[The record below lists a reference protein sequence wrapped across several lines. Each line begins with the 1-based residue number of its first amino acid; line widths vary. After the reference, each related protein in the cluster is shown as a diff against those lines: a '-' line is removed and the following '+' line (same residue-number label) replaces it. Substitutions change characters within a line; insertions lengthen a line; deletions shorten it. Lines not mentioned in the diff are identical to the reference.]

1 MIIVGL
7 AAIGA
12 TVVVALL
19 VGFAYLGAC
28 RNPPALRDLAF
39 WAGQLWVINFILDLL
54 ILYFAMPAL
63 TGPYGG
69 WQWVLWPLLLTGIFA
84 LFGGS
89 VTRVRASVQ
98 ALNDRLNNGGASI
111 SSFSAYRTGRRTT
124 GAKAGGKPGAGRVVN
139 SQAGRGGVASSVFAG
154 ACAIGLVLIVGALVN
169 GLIVASTTWF
179 DPNAKALA
187 AIPHIIVEPVSQALP
202 PTNVDHIVLVTQG
215 IASYLGQQALA
226 SGGQNYG
233 STYHTDPTAYTLQ
246 SVRGHLYWIAPLV
259 YNNVWANLGNW
270 QSPGYVVVDAED
282 PSVQATL
289 RTGYHMRY
297 LPAALFNQD
306 LLHHVYLSGYTY
318 GNLEDP
324 TLEVDDS
331 WRPYFTIS
339 LMQPTRGFTGDVVSR
354 VLLVDAQT
362 GAIGAYAVKDVP
374 NWVDRI
380 IPASAVN
387 DYLTNWGLY
396 HSAPWID
403 PSGAG
408 QQKPATDTPQLVYNQ
423 VNQPV
428 WLEPM
433 TSSASTDNSST
444 GVVLYD
450 TRDMTGRFY
459 PLTGLGVTD
468 NVQTTFQGNPA
479 NIRGYTVDNA
489 QLYEIYNEPT
499 WVCSFVLKNAY
510 GEGFEAVGIVD
521 ARHLNGA
528 NVIMASTK
536 AQALAGYAQWLADH
550 ATPGTGPTPSGNQVT
565 IKGQV
570 TRVSATT
577 NSGTTVYYLLIAG
590 QSRIFTAGLALSPEL
605 PLVQPGDTVQLSFL
619 DTGQNV
625 VTLTAFSDLSLPL
638 GSPTP
643 GVTPGATV
651 TPTP

>member
-12 TVVVALL
+12 TIVVALL
-19 VGFAYLGAC
+19 VGFAYLGAR
-28 RNPPALRDLAF
+28 RNPPAPRDLAL
-39 WAGQLWVINFILDLL
+39 WAGRLWVINFLLDLL

-69 WQWVLWPLLLTGIFA
+69 WQWALWPLLLTGVFA

-89 VTRVRASVQ
+89 VTRVRQSVQ
-98 ALNDRLNNGGASI
+98 AINDRLNNAGSV
-111 SSFSAYRTGRRTT
+111 SSFSAYRAGRR
-124 GAKAGGKPGAGRVVN
+124 AGGKSGGRAGSGRVVN
-139 SQAGRGGVASSVFAG
+139 AQSGGSLAQWSLFAG
-154 ACAIGLVLIVGALVN
+154 GCAIALMLVVGALVN
-169 GLIVASTTWF
+169 GLIVGGTTWF

-187 AIPHIIVEPVSQALP
+187 AIPHIIVEPSSEPLP
-202 PTNVDHIVLVTQG
+202 PTSVDHIVLVTQG
-215 IASYLGQQALA
+215 IAAYLGQQALA

-233 STYHTDPTAYTLQ
+233 STYHTDQTAYTLQ

-282 PSVQATL
+282 PGVQATL

-297 LPAALFNQD
+297 LPDALFNQD
-306 LLHHVYLSGYTY
+306 LLRHVYLSGYTY
-318 GNLEDP
+318 GDLVDP
-324 TLEVDDS
+324 TLEVDDN

-339 LMQPTRGFTGDVVSR
+339 LMQPSRGFTGEVVNR
-354 VLLVDAQT
+354 VLLVDTQT
-362 GAIGAYAVKDVP
+362 GAISDYAPTAVP
-374 NWVDRI
+374 AWVDRI
-380 IPASAVN
+380 IPASTVN
-387 DYLTNWGLY
+387 DYLTWWGLY
-396 HSAPWID
+396 DKAPWIN

-408 QQKPATDTPQLVYNQ
+408 QQQPATTTPQLVYNQ

-450 TRDMTGRFY
+450 TRDTTGRFY
-459 PLTGLGVTD
+459 PLTGLGVTA
-468 NVQTTFQGNPA
+468 NVETTFQGNPA

-536 AQALAGYAQWLADH
+536 AEALAGYAQWLADH
-550 ATPGTGPTPSGNQVT
+550 ATPGAGPAPTGNQVT

-577 NSGTTVYYLLIAG
+577 NNGTTVYYLLIGG

-605 PLVQPGDTVQLSFL
+605 PLVQTGDTVQLTFL

-643 GVTPGATV
+643 SVSPGATATA
-651 TPTP
+651 TP